1 MGEGIVLVIED
12 DETIGAGLRTA
23 LEAEDYRVTWCPT
36 GAGGIDAAGRAVHDL
51 VLLDLGLPDL
61 DGVEVCRQLRR
72 EHPALTIVVLTA
84 RADEASVVG
93 ALDAGADD
101 YLIKPFRVAELLAR
115 IRAHRRRPVGV
126 RVEVGEVI
134 ALGGLHI
141 DTGSRRAW
149 SNGTELYL
157 RAKEYDLLCLL
168 ARSAGQVLTRERIMC
183 TVWDTNHHGSTKT
196 LDMHVSALRRK
207 LGHDHPVTIT
217 TLRGVGYRMEA
228 P

>member
-23 LEAEDYRVTWCPT
+23 LEAEDYRVTWCTT
-36 GAGGIDAAGRAVHDL
+36 GGAGIDAAGRAVHDL
-51 VLLDLGLPDL
+51 ALLDLGLPDL
-61 DGVEVCRQLRR
+61 DGVEVCRWLRH

-93 ALDAGADD
+93 GLDAGADD

-115 IRAHRRRPVGV
+115 IRAHRRRPMGA
-126 RVEVGEVI
+126 RTEAGEVI

-141 DTGSRRAW
+141 DTGARRAW
-149 SNGTELYL
+149 SDGSELDL
-157 RAKEYDLLCLL
+157 RAKEYDLLCVL
-168 ARSAGQVLTRERIMC
+168 ARSAGQALTRERIMC
-183 TVWDTNHHGSTKT
+183 TVWDAQYHGSGKT

-207 LGHDHPVTIT
+207 LGTDPPVTIT